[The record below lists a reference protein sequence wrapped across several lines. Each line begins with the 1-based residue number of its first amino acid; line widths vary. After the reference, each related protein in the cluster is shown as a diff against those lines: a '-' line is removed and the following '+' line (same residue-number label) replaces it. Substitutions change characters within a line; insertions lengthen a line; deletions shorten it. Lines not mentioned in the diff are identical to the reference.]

1 MDWFVLSL
9 RGERHQALCLHRL
22 LPRSTLLPPVACNQ
36 CPQSAGRSRLLPR
49 NYRGI
54 SVVLG
59 SLYNTL
65 AGAMLASACACAMR
79 FN

>member
-36 CPQSAGRSRLLPR
+36 SAGRSRLLPR
-49 NYRGI
+49 SYRGI